1 MDHNGGSWWIQVVDP
16 GGFQC
21 WILVAPGG
29 SMWLILEEPN
39 GGSWWIPVVE
49 IDQSQHRILV
59 DPQAESKWIQVVDPG
74 LINEVDPGG
83 ST

>member
-1 MDHNGGSWWIQVVDP
+1 
-16 GGFQC
+16 
-21 WILVAPGG
+21 
-29 SMWLILEEPN
+29 MWLILEEPN
-39 GGSWWIPVVE
+39 GGSWRIPVVE